1 MKPRSDG
8 HRAIPKPPVAVEL
21 HSERPRGHRD
31 PAFLERKR
39 KHLRDP
45 HVASVQALV
54 DEIRTSRGTQDVPYV
69 DPLSG
74 GIYARVLFVLES
86 PAGPAALGS
95 GMLSPDNDDSTA
107 AHMWQL
113 YQQSG
118 LSRPHGLHWNAV
130 PWYIGKDGR
139 EVNVTKA
146 DEADGR
152 VWLDRLI
159 ILPDELRLVVTMGK
173 PAERAYRE
181 HAKNATQQ
189 IEWLA
194 VAHPSPRVRNGHPHL
209 WPAIEAAF
217 ARAVEVSADPSDVTG
232 IGR

>member
-1 MKPRSDG
+1 V
-8 HRAIPKPPVAVEL
+8 APVQ
-21 HSERPRGHRD
+21 D
-31 PAFLERKR
+31 
-39 KHLRDP
+39 
-45 HVASVQALV
+45 LV
-54 DEIRTSRGTQDVPYV
+54 DEIRQSRGTRDVPHV

-74 GIYARVLFVLES
+74 GIHARVLFVLES

-95 GMLSPDNDDSTA
+95 GMLSPDNDDATA

-118 LSRPHGLHWNAV
+118 LSRAHGLHWNSV

-146 DEADGR
+146 NEADGR
-152 VWLDRLI
+152 VWLDRLMD
-159 ILPDELRLVVTMGK
+159 LLQELRLVVTMGK
-173 PAERAYRE
+173 PAERAYRDYAE
-181 HAKNATQQ
+181 TAARQ

-217 ARAVEVSADPSDVTG
+217 ARAAEVSADPSEVTAY
-232 IGR
+232 GR